1 MSPAIRV
8 PQSGGTITLTV
19 AGGEPT
25 TRTVGKDGVVNVA
38 EEDLDLFLAVVPDAQ
53 LVENSKS

>member
-1 MSPAIRV
+1 MPPVRV
-8 PQSGGTITLTV
+8 PQQGGTISVAV

-38 EEDLDLFLAVVPDAQ
+38 DEDLEHFLAVVPGAE
-53 LVENSKS
+53 LVEDSKS